1 MLQSFAYMAGSGY
14 LTWIGGGN
22 NVEMC
27 LLPSL
32 SFLASVQC
40 RHLGGLSSLM
50 VVCCYAT
57 DGSNSRNT
65 LQWSPLAQYNTGTN
79 GQRVVTHWL
88 PMWTCNGCAS
98 TVDLAVAQPHT
109 ERPVCFRCNRQQV
122 WCYDARAQAGSWV
135 CYPFCSVEAMYSPAN
150 MAVAAAQDNWW
161 NRRAPTEGSKRHH
174 SGLTEA

>member
-50 VVCCYAT
+50 VVCCYNIIKTNLISSAARIVYV
-57 DGSNSRNT
+57 NSKTVENPVRNDVDT
-65 LQWSPLAQYNTGTN
+65 VLTFNLQ
-79 GQRVVTHWL
+79 
-88 PMWTCNGCAS
+88 
-98 TVDLAVAQPHT
+98 
-109 ERPVCFRCNRQQV
+109 
-122 WCYDARAQAGSWV
+122 
-135 CYPFCSVEAMYSPAN
+135 
-150 MAVAAAQDNWW
+150 
-161 NRRAPTEGSKRHH
+161 
-174 SGLTEA
+174 